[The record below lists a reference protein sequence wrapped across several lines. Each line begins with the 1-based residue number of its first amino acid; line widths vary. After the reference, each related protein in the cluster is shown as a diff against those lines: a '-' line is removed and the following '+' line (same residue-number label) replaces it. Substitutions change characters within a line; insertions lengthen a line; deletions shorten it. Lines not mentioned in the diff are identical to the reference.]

1 MYGGQYGWEK
11 GNGGR
16 RQEAGGWL
24 EVVGWRW
31 LVGGE
36 SRRRGVKEKQEE
48 KTEKNKAAKKRKKQD
63 NNNNKG
69 TTKGRITIKLQK
81 CTPYSKL

>member
-16 RQEAGGWL
+16 RL
-24 EVVGWRW
+24 VVGWRW

-36 SRRRGVKEKQEE
+36 SRRWGVKEKQEE

-81 CTPYSKL
+81 CTPYSIIIVS

>member
-1 MYGGQYGWEK
+1 MV
-11 GNGGR
+11 GN
-16 RQEAGGWL
+16 GWL
-24 EVVGWRW
+24 E
-31 LVGGE
+31 VGGE
-36 SRRRGVKEKQEE
+36 SRRWGVKEKQEE
-48 KTEKNKAAKKRKKQD
+48 KTEKNKAAKKRKKKD